1 MHRYRMIF
9 QFSGMRDWVII
20 THSIC
25 KSYNCNKPGHI
36 AHNCP
41 EPHMHRV
48 HNADVLSPE
57 TIQAIAEAVKVAV
70 GGNTMWGEE
79 AVDKIKPVSNEPK
92 DF

>member
-1 MHRYRMIF
+1 MIF

-41 EPHMHRV
+41 EPHMHQV
-48 HNADVLSPE
+48 HNTDVLSLE
-57 TIQAIAEAVKVAV
+57 TIQVIVEAIKVTVRGNATWGDEAV
-70 GGNTMWGEE
+70 N
-79 AVDKIKPVSNEPK
+79 KIEPVSDEPK